1 MTDVMSILFV
11 QANILIPIFRRMSFY
26 IVKEIVGYKED
37 KEIQEM
43 LKQKYIVSNPIE
55 KLYTYLHFLNDCF
68 ELLFKIL
75 QILNSAWSYNFENS
89 CFCYC

>member
-55 KLYTYLHFLNDCF
+55 KLYMGIIKKGV
-68 ELLFKIL
+68 KISKRS
-75 QILNSAWSYNFENS
+75 QKM
-89 CFCYC
+89 